1 MKLFINILLTI
12 TAIILFIVMFI
23 VSFFWSIIDLI
34 RFKKTLFWR
43 GIAFGFNYLLY
54 TIALTLDRSGAVI
67 GARLWNAIFLTKE
80 SDLKFG
86 TTNEKDEPYS
96 ISYVLGANYV
106 DETLTGFG
114 FWFKEFLDLFE
125 RNHVLK
131 TIENNKN

>member
-1 MKLFINILLTI
+1 MKLFKNILLTI
-12 TAIILFIVMFI
+12 TAIILFAVMFV
-23 VSFFWSIIDLI
+23 VSFVWSIIDLI
-34 RFKKTLFWR
+34 RFKRTLFWR
-43 GIAFGFNYLLY
+43 GIYFGFGYLLY

-67 GARLWNAIFLTKE
+67 GARLWNAIFLTNE

-86 TTNEKDEPYS
+86 TTNEKGEPYS

-125 RNHVLK
+125 RDHVLK